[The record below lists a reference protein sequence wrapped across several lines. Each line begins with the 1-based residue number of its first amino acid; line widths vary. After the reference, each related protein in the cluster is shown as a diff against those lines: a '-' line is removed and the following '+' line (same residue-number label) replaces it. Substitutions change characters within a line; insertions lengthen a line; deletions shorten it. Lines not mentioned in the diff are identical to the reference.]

1 VTATEFQGHIVH
13 KYLISELLKG
23 GHALNRFQ
31 QKIARYEAAID
42 QDEDE
47 GGVIVDHNVLEQDED
62 AVRDVS
68 YKAIDPIIPQDSM
81 NVPKHP
87 GPYPPLI
94 FTSARKGSIISQLSS
109 NMGEMSLGGES
120 EYATAPSTLGGNS
133 SSTTHRLKIWGPG
146 RSAASRLFPDAK
158 PTPPPSEFS
167 IKYHDDEMDSKFG
180 INIMSTRFWDP
191 ISEDWN
197 PERFLDTVTCRYA
210 CPFTCE

>member
-47 GGVIVDHNVLEQDED
+47 GGVIVDNNILEQNED

-68 YKAIDPIIPQDSM
+68 YKVIEPVIPQESI
-81 NVPKHP
+81 NIPKHP
-87 GPYPPLI
+87 GPYPPLTFI
-94 FTSARKGSIISQLSS
+94 SPRKGSITSQLSS

-120 EYATAPSTLGGNS
+120 KYATAPSTPGRYN
-133 SSTTHRLKIWGPG
+133 SSTTHQLKIWGPG

-167 IKYHDDEMDSKFG
+167 IKYHDEEMDSRFG